1 MPGSIRGCAL
11 TDLMV
16 PGEFSVVPRAQWRTV
31 LRRFLRHRPAVVS
44 SMVLLLLG
52 LWAFLWPLVW
62 RWGHT
67 ERDRG
72 ALSVGPSADHPF
84 GTDDLGKD
92 VMALVMR
99 GIQRSV
105 EVALITTVIA
115 VVLGIIIGALA
126 GYYGRFVDAALMR
139 FTDLVLT
146 LPLLVIVA
154 VVSVSIRKAP
164 WYIVPVILGLA
175 SWPGLARIVRAEF
188 LSIRE
193 REFVEAAR
201 ALGAPSHRII
211 LRHILPN
218 IAGPIIVVATLAV
231 AGAMLTE
238 TGLSFLGLGIRAPEV
253 SLGLLIN
260 EYQGAFKTRPW
271 LFWFP
276 SSAIVIICLCVNFI
290 GDGLRDAFDPQQN
303 RVRA

>member
-1 MPGSIRGCAL
+1 M
-11 TDLMV
+11 TDTLIAHD
-16 PGEFSVVPRAQWRTV
+16 FVVEARSQWRTV
-31 LRRFLRHRPAVVS
+31 LRRFLRHRPAVASAV
-44 SMVLLLLG
+44 VLTLLG
-52 LWAFLWPLVW
+52 LWAFIWPLFW

-67 ERDRG
+67 ERDRA
-72 ALSVGPSADHPF
+72 ALSTGPSGRHPF

-105 EVALITTVIA
+105 EVALITTAIA
-115 VVLGIIIGALA
+115 VALGILVGALA
-126 GYYGRFVDAALMR
+126 GYYGRFVDSVLMR

-154 VVSVSIRKAP
+154 VISVSVPRAP

-175 SWPGLARIVRAEF
+175 SWTGLARVVRGEF
-188 LSIRE
+188 LSLRE
-193 REFVEAAR
+193 KEFVEAAR
-201 ALGAPSHRII
+201 AIGVSNRRII
-211 LRHILPN
+211 FRHILPN
-218 IAGPIIVVATLAV
+218 LAGSIIVVATLAV

-238 TGLSFLGLGIRAPEV
+238 TALSFLGLGIRPPEV

-260 EYQGAFKTRPW
+260 TYQAAFRTRPW

-276 SSAIVIICLCVNFI
+276 AASIVLICLCVNFI
-290 GDGLRDAFDPQQN
+290 GDGLRDAFDPKQT
-303 RVRA
+303 RARA

>member
-1 MPGSIRGCAL
+1 M
-11 TDLMV
+11 TDLLDAHDFAV
-16 PGEFSVVPRAQWRTV
+16 EARAQWRTV

-44 SMVLLLLG
+44 SVLLALLG

-62 RWGHT
+62 KWGHT
-67 ERDRG
+67 ERDRA
-72 ALSVGPSADHPF
+72 ALSVGPSGEHPF

-115 VVLGIIIGALA
+115 LVLGVLVGALA
-126 GYYGRFVDAALMR
+126 GYLGRVVDSTLMR

-146 LPLLVIVA
+146 LPLLVVVA
-154 VVSVSIRKAP
+154 VISVSVRKAP
-164 WYIVPVILGLA
+164 WYVVPVILGLA

-201 ALGAPSHRII
+201 AVGAPAHRII
-211 LRHILPN
+211 MRHILPN
-218 IAGPIIVVATLAV
+218 ITGSIIVVGTLAV
-231 AGAMLTE
+231 GGAMLTE
-238 TGLSFLGLGIRAPEV
+238 TALSFLGLGIRAPEV

-276 SSAIVIICLCVNFI
+276 STAIVLICLCVNFI
-290 GDGLRDAFDPQQN
+290 GDGLRDALDPKQT
-303 RVRA
+303 RVRS